1 MTTTDTPRRGVA
13 TIDDLRARSIV
24 DPNTR
29 CWNWQGAQIKG
40 SPRIWTLHLDDVE
53 KRVLSG
59 PRAVW
64 YIAHG
69 TTLGQ
74 RVAYMVCWNK
84 SCVCPVHVRACAS
97 QSEMNRIGARAGIFK
112 RSEAARVANLAN
124 AAKGRAAAG
133 IRDTPAEVVMAVHA
147 AIGSTTQVE
156 IARRMG
162 LSKTVVSRIARGQ
175 NFRHLLGQQEGG
187 AACAR

>member
-1 MTTTDTPRRGVA
+1 VA
-13 TIDDLRARSIV
+13 TIEDLRARSIV

-29 CWNWQGAQIKG
+29 CWIWQGAQIKG

-59 PRAVW
+59 PRATW

-69 TTLGQ
+69 TQLGS
-74 RVAYMVCWNK
+74 RIAYMSCWNPA
-84 SCVCPVHVRACAS
+84 CVCPVHVRACAS
-97 QSEMNRIGARAGIFK
+97 QAELNRLGALGGIFK
-112 RSEAARVANLAN
+112 RSEAARAANVRN
-124 AAKGRAAAG
+124 CAKGRAAAG
-133 IRDTPAEVVMAVHA
+133 HRDTPPEVVLAVAA
-147 AIGSTTQVE
+147 AIGSTTQRE

-162 LSKTVVSRIARGQ
+162 LSRTVVSRIARGQ
-175 NFRHLLGQQEGG
+175 NFRHLLAQPEGG